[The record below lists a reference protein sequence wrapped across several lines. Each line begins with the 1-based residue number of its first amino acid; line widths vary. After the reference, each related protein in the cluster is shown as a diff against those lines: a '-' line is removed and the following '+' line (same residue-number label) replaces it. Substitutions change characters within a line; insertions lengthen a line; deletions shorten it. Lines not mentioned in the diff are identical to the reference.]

1 MCRVAALAAEVK
13 ERAAT
18 LKRASAAEEPA
29 AVLAET
35 TAPLLELAGL
45 EETAWLR
52 LRRLVAGSGS

>member
-1 MCRVAALAAEVK
+1 MCTVAALAADVK
-13 ERAAT
+13 GGAET
-18 LKRASAAEEPA
+18 LKRASEAEEPA

-45 EETAWLR
+45 EETAWLL